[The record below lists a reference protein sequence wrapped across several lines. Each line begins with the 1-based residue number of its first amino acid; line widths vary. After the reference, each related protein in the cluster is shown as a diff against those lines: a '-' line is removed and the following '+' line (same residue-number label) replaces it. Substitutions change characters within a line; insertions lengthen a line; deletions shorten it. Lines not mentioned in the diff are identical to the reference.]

1 MPYVFPHRYR
11 VSLAASALLLAATAH
26 AQTPPLE
33 DPAQRALRERQ
44 EADRRREATQPAP
57 QIAVPA
63 AVPDTAAVES
73 VVESGTTFDIHR
85 IELTGNTVLDAGAVE
100 QISQPFLNHALGTN
114 RINLLLRRLTE
125 AFVQRG
131 YVTTRAYLPP
141 QNLKEGVLTIAVVP
155 GKVESLQIN
164 GKTVKTSVAD
174 QTTAGSPQGG
184 GWLTDAGIVWSMPT
198 VGETLKLTDLEQG
211 VDQINRLRRNQA
223 EVQIL
228 PGQNSGGSIVALT
241 NQPGDRFRFNVGTD
255 NYGSRATGT
264 TRLRAGI
271 DADNALGFQEAM
283 SLSYI
288 GTRDTNAAIFSTAVP
303 FGYNTFSY
311 TGSISEYNS
320 LIGDTALV
328 YGRTFAHTFGWN
340 RVIERDQAGRTAFD
354 VTLTHRRSEREVNNL
369 LLDPQSLSV
378 LRVALNGLRKFAIGS
393 QGGYA
398 TWEVGVSR
406 GMDALNA
413 SHDMP
418 DILRDEAHSQFW
430 KLDGNASTQLPLPS
444 VGKAA
449 LAYRG
454 QVSGQWSNVALFG
467 SEQIFAGGTSSVR
480 GFREGVISG
489 DRGLTLRNE
498 VVWANAPAVAGV
510 RIEPYAFLDGGQTQ
524 LVATQHWQYLAG
536 SGVGVRL
543 SAAYGKNVLTSE
555 LLLGRAL
562 VQPAELGSKPTVL
575 LATLNWT
582 Y

>member
-1 MPYVFPHRYR
+1 MTLKP
-11 VSLAASALLLAATAH
+11 LAIAALLLAGGAH

-44 EADRRREATQPAP
+44 EAERQREATQPAP
-57 QIAVPA
+57 QIQVAPAVPE
-63 AVPDTAAVES
+63 PSNVEA
-73 VVESGTTFDIHR
+73 VVEDGTTFAIHR
-85 IELTGNTVLDAGAVE
+85 IELTGNTVLDVATVE
-100 QISQPFLNHALGTN
+100 QIKQPFLDRELGAK
-114 RINLLLRRLTE
+114 RINLLIRRLTE

-141 QNLKEGVLTIAVVP
+141 QNLKEGTLTIAVVP

-164 GKTVKTSVAD
+164 GQTVRTSVPN
-174 QTTAGSPQGG
+174 QPTASSVQSG
-184 GWLTDAGIVWSMPT
+184 GWLTDAGTVWSMPA
-198 VGETLKLTDLEQG
+198 VGDTLKLTDLEQG

-228 PGQNSGGSIVALT
+228 PGLSPGGSVIALT

-255 NYGSRATGT
+255 NYGSRATGI

-271 DADNALGFQEAM
+271 DADNALGFQEAL

-288 GTRDTNAAIFSTAVP
+288 GTTDTNAAIASAAVP

-311 TGSISEYNS
+311 TGSISEYSN

-340 RVIERDQAGRTAFD
+340 RVIERDPAGRTAFD
-354 VTLTHRRSEREVNNL
+354 VTLTHRRTEREVNNL
-369 LLDPQSLSV
+369 LLDPQYLTV
-378 LRVALNGLRKFAIGS
+378 LRVAINGLRKFAVNN
-393 QGGYA
+393 QGAYA
-398 TWEVGVSR
+398 TWEAGVSR
-406 GMDALNA
+406 GMRTLSASQDA
-413 SHDMP
+413 P
-418 DILRDEAHSQFW
+418 DITRDEAHSQFW
-430 KLDGNASTQLPLPS
+430 KLDANASTQLPLPQ
-444 VGKAA
+444 VGNAA

-454 QVSGQWSNVALFG
+454 QVQAQWSNVALFG
-467 SEQIFAGGTSSVR
+467 SEQIFAGGMSSVR
-480 GFREGVISG
+480 GFREGLISG

-498 VVWANAPAVAGV
+498 VVWANAPALWGV
-510 RIEPYAFLDGGQTQ
+510 RIEPYAFLDGAQTQ

-543 SAAYGKNVLTSE
+543 SSKLGKSALTSE

-562 VQPAELGSKPTVL
+562 VQPSELGSKATVL
-575 LATLNWT
+575 LATLNLV

>member
-1 MPYVFPHRYR
+1 MTLKP
-11 VSLAASALLLAATAH
+11 LAIAALLLAGAAH

-44 EADRRREATQPAP
+44 EAERRREATQPPP

-63 AVPDTAAVES
+63 AVQETATVES
-73 VVESGTTFDIHR
+73 VVEAGATFSIHR
-85 IELTGNTVLDAGAVE
+85 IELTGNTVLDASTVE
-100 QISQPFLNHALGTN
+100 RITQPFVNRDLGTN

-125 AFVQRG
+125 AFVQQG
-131 YVTTRAYLPP
+131 FVTTRAYLPP
-141 QNLKEGVLTIAVVP
+141 QNLKEGVLTIAVLP

-164 GKTVKTSVAD
+164 GQTVKTTVPN
-174 QTTAGSPQGG
+174 QPTAESPRNG
-184 GWLTDAGIVWSMPT
+184 GWLTDAGTVWSMPA
-198 VGETLKLTDLEQG
+198 VGDTLKLTDLEQG

-228 PGQNSGGSIVALT
+228 PGQSPGGSVVALT
-241 NQPGDRFRFNVGTD
+241 NQPGDRFRFNAGMD
-255 NYGSRATGT
+255 NYGSRATGV

-271 DADNALGFQEAM
+271 DADNALGFQEAL

-288 GTRDTNAAIFSTAVP
+288 GTTDTNAAIASAAVP

-328 YGRTFAHTFGWN
+328 YGRTFAHAFGWN
-340 RVIERDQAGRTAFD
+340 RVIERDPAGRTAFD
-354 VTLTHRRSEREVNNL
+354 VTLTHRRTEREVNNL
-369 LLDPQSLSV
+369 LLDPQYLTI
-378 LRVALNGLRKFAIGS
+378 LRVAINGLRKFAVND
-393 QGGYA
+393 QGAYA
-398 TWEVGVSR
+398 TWEAGLSR
-406 GMDALNA
+406 GMRTLSASQDA
-413 SHDMP
+413 P
-418 DILRDEAHSQFW
+418 DITRDEAHSQFW
-430 KLDGNASTQLPLPS
+430 KLDGNASTQLPLPK
-444 VGKAA
+444 VGNAA

-454 QVSGQWSNVALFG
+454 QVLAQWSNVALFG
-467 SEQIFAGGTSSVR
+467 SEQIFAGGMSSVR
-480 GFREGVISG
+480 GFREGLISG

-498 VVWANAPAVAGV
+498 VVWANAPALLGI

-536 SGVGVRL
+536 TGVGVRL
-543 SAAYGKNVLTSE
+543 SRNVGKNTFTSE

-575 LATLNWT
+575 LATINWAF
-582 Y
+582 

>member
-1 MPYVFPHRYR
+1 MTLKPFV
-11 VSLAASALLLAATAH
+11 LAALLLATTAR
-26 AQTPPLE
+26 AQVPPGPVLE

-44 EADRRREATQPAP
+44 DAERRREATQPPP
-57 QIAVPA
+57 QIQVPQAVS
-63 AVPDTAAVES
+63 DTATVES
-73 VVESGTTFDIHR
+73 VAEPGTTFDIHR
-85 IELTGNTVLDAGAVE
+85 IELTGNTVLEAAMVE
-100 QISQPFLNHALGTN
+100 QITQPFLNHALGTN

-125 AFVQRG
+125 AFVARG
-131 YVTTRAYLPP
+131 FVTTRAYLAP
-141 QNLKEGVLTIAVVP
+141 QNLKDGVLTIAVVP
-155 GKVESLQIN
+155 GKVEALQIN
-164 GKTVKTSVAD
+164 GKTVRSTVPDAKLAE
-174 QTTAGSPQGG
+174 GPQAG
-184 GWLTDAGIVWSMPT
+184 GWLTDAGTVWSIPA
-198 VGETLKLTDLEQG
+198 VGETLRLTDLEQG

-228 PGQNSGGSIVALT
+228 PGQAPGGSVIALA
-241 NQPGDRFRFNVGTD
+241 NQPGDRFRFNAGTD

-271 DADNALGFQEAM
+271 DADNALGFQEAL

-288 GTRDTNAAIFSTAVP
+288 GTRDTNAAIVSSAVP

-311 TGSISEYNS
+311 TGSYSEYNS

-378 LRVALNGLRKFAIGS
+378 LRVAVNGLRKFALGN

-398 TWEVGVSR
+398 TWEAGVSR

-413 SHDMP
+413 SHDAP
-418 DILRDEAHSQFW
+418 DIARADAHSQFW

-444 VGKAA
+444 VGRAA

-454 QVSGQWSNVALFG
+454 QVQAQWSNVALFG
-467 SEQIFAGGTSSVR
+467 SEQIFAGGMGSVR
-480 GFREGVISG
+480 GFREGLISG

-498 VVWANAPAVAGV
+498 LVWGNVPALAGV
-510 RIEPYAFLDGGQTQ
+510 RIEPYAFLDGAQTQ

-536 SGVGVRL
+536 TGLGVRL
-543 SAAYGKNVLTSE
+543 SRNIGKSAFTSE
-555 LLLGRAL
+555 LLLGRSL
-562 VQPAELGSKPTVL
+562 VQPAELGSKATVL

>member
-1 MPYVFPHRYR
+1 MKLKP
-11 VSLAASALLLAATAH
+11 LAIAALLLTGIAH

-44 EADRRREATQPAP
+44 EAERRREATQPPA

-63 AVPDTAAVES
+63 AVPETATVES
-73 VVESGTTFDIHR
+73 VVEAGATFAIHR
-85 IELTGNTVLDAGAVE
+85 IELTGNTVLDAATVE
-100 QISQPFLNHALGTN
+100 RITQPFVNHDLGTN

-125 AFVQRG
+125 AFVQQG
-131 YVTTRAYLPP
+131 FVTTRAYLPP
-141 QNLKEGVLTIAVVP
+141 QNLKDGVLTIAVLP

-164 GKTVKTSVAD
+164 GQTVKTTVPN
-174 QTTAGSPQGG
+174 QPTVESPRNG
-184 GWLTDAGIVWSMPT
+184 GWLTDAGTVWSMPA
-198 VGETLKLTDLEQG
+198 VGGTLKLTDLEQG

-228 PGQNSGGSIVALT
+228 PGQSPGGSVIALT

-255 NYGSRATGT
+255 NYGSRATGM
-264 TRLRAGI
+264 TRLRAGV
-271 DADNALGFQEAM
+271 DADNALGFQEAL

-288 GTRDTNAAIFSTAVP
+288 GTTDTNAAIASAAVP

-311 TGSISEYNS
+311 TGSISEYNN

-340 RVIERDQAGRTAFD
+340 RVIERDSAGRTAFD
-354 VTLTHRRSEREVNNL
+354 VTLTHRRTEREVNNL
-369 LLDPQSLSV
+369 LLDPQFLTV
-378 LRVALNGLRKFAIGS
+378 LRVAINGLRKFAVDG
-393 QGGYA
+393 QGAYA
-398 TWEVGVSR
+398 TWEAALSR
-406 GMDALNA
+406 GMRTLSASQDA
-413 SHDMP
+413 P
-418 DILRDEAHSQFW
+418 DIMRDEAHSQFW
-430 KLDGNASTQLPLPS
+430 KLDGNASTQLPLPK
-444 VGKAA
+444 VGNAA

-454 QVSGQWSNVALFG
+454 QVQAQWSNVALFG
-467 SEQIFAGGTSSVR
+467 SEQIFAGGMSSVR
-480 GFREGVISG
+480 GFREGLISG

-498 VVWANAPAVAGV
+498 VVWANAPALWGI

-536 SGVGVRL
+536 TGLGLRL
-543 SAAYGKNVLTSE
+543 SRSLGKSAFTSE

-562 VQPAELGSKPTVL
+562 VQPAALGSKPTVL
-575 LATLNWT
+575 LATLNWS

>member
-1 MPYVFPHRYR
+1 MMFKPATI
-11 VSLAASALLLAATAH
+11 AAMLIASTAH

-44 EADRRREATQPAP
+44 EAERRREATQQAP
-57 QIAVPA
+57 QIQVPQAVPESA
-63 AVPDTAAVES
+63 TVES
-73 VVESGTTFDIHR
+73 VVEFGTTFDIHR
-85 IELTGNTVLDAGAVE
+85 IELTGNTLLDAATVE
-100 QISQPFLNHALGTN
+100 SITQPFVNHELGTN
-114 RINLLLRRLTE
+114 RINLLLRKLTE
-125 AFVQRG
+125 AFVQQG
-131 YVTTRAYLPP
+131 FVTTRAYLPP
-141 QNLKEGVLTIAVVP
+141 QNLKDGVLTIAVVP

-164 GKTVKTSVAD
+164 GKTVKTSAPN
-174 QTTAGSPQGG
+174 QATASSPQNG
-184 GWLTDAGIVWSMPT
+184 GWLTDAGTVWSMPT
-198 VGETLKLTDLEQG
+198 VGDTLKLTDLEQG

-228 PGQNSGGSIVALT
+228 PGQSPGGSVIALS

-255 NYGSRATGT
+255 NYGSRATGI

-271 DADNALGFQEAM
+271 DADNALGFQEAL
-283 SLSYI
+283 SVSYI
-288 GTRDTNAAIFSTAVP
+288 GTTDTNAAIASAAVP

-311 TGSISEYNS
+311 TGSISEYNN

-340 RVIERDQAGRTAFD
+340 RVIERDPAGRTAFD
-354 VTLTHRRSEREVNNL
+354 VTLTHRRTEREVNNL
-369 LLDPQSLSV
+369 LLDPQYLTV
-378 LRVALNGLRKFAIGS
+378 LRVAINGLRKFAVDS
-393 QGGYA
+393 QGAYA
-398 TWEVGVSR
+398 TWEAGLSR
-406 GMDALNA
+406 GMRTLSASRDA
-413 SHDMP
+413 P
-418 DILRDEAHSQFW
+418 DITREEAHSQFW
-430 KLDGNASTQLPLPS
+430 KLDGNASTQLPLPKI
-444 VGKAA
+444 GNAA

-454 QVSGQWSNVALFG
+454 QVSAQWSNVALFG
-467 SEQIFAGGTSSVR
+467 SEQIFAGGMSSVR
-480 GFREGVISG
+480 GFREGIISG

-498 VVWANAPAVAGV
+498 VVWANAPAMAGV

-536 SGVGVRL
+536 TGLGVRL
-543 SAAYGKNVLTSE
+543 SAAYGKSVLTSE

>member
-1 MPYVFPHRYR
+1 MTLKPLP
-11 VSLAASALLLAATAH
+11 LALALLCATAH

-57 QIAVPA
+57 QISVAPT
-63 AVPDTAAVES
+63 VPDNATVES
-73 VVESGTTFDIHR
+73 VTETGTTFDIQR
-85 IELTGNTVLDAGAVE
+85 IVLSGNTVLDDDTVA
-100 QISQPFLNHALGTN
+100 QITQPFLKHPLGTN

-131 YVTTRAYLPP
+131 YVTTRAYLPT
-141 QNLKEGVLTIAVVP
+141 QNLREGVLTIAVVP

-164 GKTVKTSVAD
+164 GKTVKTSVPD
-174 QTTAGSPQGG
+174 QSTAGSPQNG
-184 GWLTDAGIVWSMPT
+184 GWLTDAGTVWSMPT

-228 PGQNSGGSIVALT
+228 PGQSPGGSVIALT
-241 NQPGDRFRFNVGTD
+241 NQRGDRFRVNAGTD
-255 NYGSRATGT
+255 NYGSRATGV

-271 DADNALGFQEAM
+271 DADNALGFQEAL

-288 GTRDTNAAIFSTAVP
+288 GTRDTNAAIASVAVP

-328 YGRTFAHTFGWN
+328 YGRTFGHTFGWN
-340 RVIERDQAGRTAFD
+340 RVIERDSAGRTAFD
-354 VTLTHRRSEREVNNL
+354 VTLTHRRTEREVNDL
-369 LLDPQSLSV
+369 LLDPQYMTV
-378 LRVALNGLRKFAIGS
+378 LRVAINGLRKFAVNN
-393 QGGYA
+393 QGAYA
-398 TWEVGVSR
+398 TWEAGLSR
-406 GMDALNA
+406 GMRTLSASQDAPN
-413 SHDMP
+413 
-418 DILRDEAHSQFW
+418 ITREEAHSQFW
-430 KLDGNASTQLPLPS
+430 KLDGNASTQLPLTT
-444 VGKAA
+444 VGNAV

-454 QVSGQWSNVALFG
+454 QVQAQWSNVALFG
-467 SEQIFAGGTSSVR
+467 SEQIFAGGMSSVR
-480 GFREGVISG
+480 GFREGIISG

-498 VVWANAPAVAGV
+498 AVWANAPTLFGV
-510 RIEPYAFLDGGQTQ
+510 RIEPYAFIDGGQAQ

-536 SGVGVRL
+536 TGVGVRL
-543 SAAYGKNVLTSE
+543 SATRGKNQLTSE

-562 VQPAELGSKPTVL
+562 VQPAELGRKPTVL

>member
-1 MPYVFPHRYR
+1 MLNKTFEGM
-11 VSLAASALLLAATAH
+11 LAAGVIALVTNAH

-44 EADRRREATQPAP
+44 DAERRREATQPAP

-63 AVPDTAAVES
+63 AIPDTATVES
-73 VVESGTTFDIHR
+73 VAESGTTFDIHH
-85 IELTGNTVLDAGAVE
+85 IELSGNTVLDAGVVE

-141 QNLKEGVLTIAVVP
+141 QNLKDGVLTIAVVP

-164 GKTVKTSVAD
+164 GKTVKTSVPD
-174 QTTAGSPQGG
+174 QSTAAGPQAG
-184 GWLTDAGIVWSMPT
+184 GWVTDAGTVWSMPT

-228 PGQNSGGSIVALT
+228 PGQSPGGSVVALT
-241 NQPGDRFRFNVGTD
+241 NQPGDRFRFNAGMD

-288 GTRDTNAAIFSTAVP
+288 GTRDTNAAIVSTAVP

-328 YGRTFAHTFGWN
+328 YGRTLAHTFGWN
-340 RVIERDQAGRTAFD
+340 RVIERDQTGRTAFD
-354 VTLTHRRSEREVNNL
+354 VTLTHRRSDREVNNL
-369 LLDPQSLSV
+369 MLDPQSLSV
-378 LRVALNGLRKFAIGS
+378 LRVAINGLRKFALGD

-398 TWEVGVSR
+398 TWEAGLSR
-406 GMDALNA
+406 GMRTLDASRDA
-413 SHDMP
+413 S
-418 DILRDEAHSQFW
+418 DITRDEAHNQFW
-430 KLDGNASTQLPLPS
+430 KLDGNASTQLPLAT
-444 VGKAA
+444 VAKAA
-449 LAYRG
+449 FAYRG
-454 QVSGQWSNVALFG
+454 QLQAQWSNVALFG
-467 SEQIFAGGTSSVR
+467 SEQIFAGGMSSVR
-480 GFREGVISG
+480 GFREGIISG

-536 SGVGVRL
+536 SGLGVRL
-543 SAAYGKNVLTSE
+543 SAAYGKSVLTSE

>member
-1 MPYVFPHRYR
+1 MTLKP
-11 VSLAASALLLAATAH
+11 LTIAAVLLAGAAH

-44 EADRRREATQPAP
+44 QAERQREATQPAP
-57 QIAVPA
+57 QIQVAPVVSEPSS
-63 AVPDTAAVES
+63 VES
-73 VVESGTTFDIHR
+73 VVEDGTTFAIHR
-85 IELTGNTVLDAGAVE
+85 IELTGNTVLDAATVD
-100 QISQPFLNHALGTN
+100 QIKQPFLDRELGAK
-114 RINLLLRRLTE
+114 RINLLIRRLTE
-125 AFVQRG
+125 AFLQRG

-141 QNLKEGVLTIAVVP
+141 QNLKEGTLSIAVVP
-155 GKVESLQIN
+155 GKVESLQVN
-164 GKTVKTSVAD
+164 GQTVRTSVPN
-174 QTTAGSPQGG
+174 QPTAGGVQNG
-184 GWLTDAGIVWSMPT
+184 GWLTDAGTVWSMPA

-228 PGQNSGGSIVALT
+228 PGQSPGGSIVALT
-241 NQPGDRFRFNVGTD
+241 NQPGDRFRFNIGTD
-255 NYGSRATGT
+255 NYGSRATGV
-264 TRLRAGI
+264 TRLRAGV
-271 DADNALGFQEAM
+271 DADNALGFQEAL

-288 GTRDTNAAIFSTAVP
+288 GTTDTNAAIASAAVP

-311 TGSISEYNS
+311 TGSISEYNN

-340 RVIERDQAGRTAFD
+340 RVIERDAAGRSAFD
-354 VTLTHRRSEREVNNL
+354 VTLTHRRTEREVNNL
-369 LLDPQSLSV
+369 LLDPQYLTV
-378 LRVALNGLRKFAIGS
+378 LRVAINGLRKFAVNN
-393 QGGYA
+393 QGAYA
-398 TWEVGVSR
+398 TWEAGFSR
-406 GMDALNA
+406 GMRTLSASQDA
-413 SHDMP
+413 P
-418 DILRDEAHSQFW
+418 DITRDEAHSQFW
-430 KLDGNASTQLPLPS
+430 KLDANASTQLPLPQ
-444 VGKAA
+444 VGNAA

-454 QVSGQWSNVALFG
+454 QALAQWSNVALFG
-467 SEQIFAGGTSSVR
+467 SEQIFAGGMSSVR
-480 GFREGVISG
+480 GFREGRISG

-498 VVWANAPAVAGV
+498 VVWANAPALWGV
-510 RIEPYAFLDGGQTQ
+510 RLEPYAFLDGAQTQ

-543 SAAYGKNVLTSE
+543 SKNVGKSAFTSE

>member
-1 MPYVFPHRYR
+1 MLLKFTP
-11 VSLAASALLLAATAH
+11 LALAALLLATTTH

-44 EADRRREATQPAP
+44 EAERRREANQPPP
-57 QIAVPA
+57 QIQVPQ
-63 AVPDTAAVES
+63 AVPDAANVES
-73 VVESGTTFDIHR
+73 VAEPGTTFAIHR
-85 IELTGNTVLDAGAVE
+85 IQLSGNTVLDDATVAG
-100 QISQPFLNHALGTN
+100 ITQPFVDRDLGTN

-131 YVTTRAYLPP
+131 FVTTRAYLPP

-164 GKTVKTSVAD
+164 GKTVRTSVPN
-174 QTTAGSPQGG
+174 QPTASGTQNG
-184 GWLTDAGIVWSMPT
+184 GWLTDAGTVWSMPT

-228 PGQNSGGSIVALT
+228 PGQSPGASVIALT

-271 DADNALGFQEAM
+271 DADNALGFQEAL

-288 GTRDTNAAIFSTAVP
+288 GTTDTNAAIASAAVP

-311 TGSISEYNS
+311 TGSFSEYNN

-354 VTLTHRRSEREVNNL
+354 VTLTHRRTEREVNNL
-369 LLDPQSLSV
+369 LLDPQFLTV
-378 LRVALNGLRKFAIGS
+378 VRVAINGLRKFAVNN

-398 TWEVGVSR
+398 TWEVGVTR
-406 GMDALNA
+406 GMRTLSASQDA
-413 SHDMP
+413 P
-418 DILRDEAHSQFW
+418 DIRRDEAHSQFW

-444 VGKAA
+444 FGKAA

-454 QVSGQWSNVALFG
+454 QVSAQWSNVALFG
-467 SEQIFAGGTSSVR
+467 SEQIFAGGMSSVR
-480 GFREGVISG
+480 GFREGLISG

-498 VVWANAPAVAGV
+498 AVWANAPSAGGV
-510 RIEPYAFLDGGQTQ
+510 RIEPYVFLDGGQTQ
-524 LVATQHWQYLAG
+524 LVATQHWQYVAG
-536 SGVGVRL
+536 TGVGVRL

-562 VQPAELGSKPTVL
+562 VQPAELGAKPTVL

>member
-1 MPYVFPHRYR
+1 MKHKPLFI
-11 VSLAASALLLAATAH
+11 ALLWAGIAH
-26 AQTPPLE
+26 AQVPPLAPVE

-57 QIAVPA
+57 QIQVAP
-63 AVPDTAAVES
+63 TAPEATTVES
-73 VVESGTTFDIHR
+73 VVEPGTTFDIHR
-85 IELTGNTVLDAGAVE
+85 IDLTGNTVLDASTVE
-100 QISQPFLNHALGTN
+100 SITEPFLKYPLGTN
-114 RINLLLRRLTE
+114 RINLLLRKLTE

-131 YVTTRAYLPP
+131 FVTTRAYLPP

-164 GKTVKTSVAD
+164 GQTVKTSIPN
-174 QTTAGSPQGG
+174 QPTASSPQAG
-184 GWLTDAGIVWSMPT
+184 GWLTDAGTVWSMPT

-228 PGQNSGGSIVALT
+228 PGQSPGGSVVALT
-241 NQPGDRFRFNVGTD
+241 NQPGDRFRFNAGMD
-255 NYGSRATGT
+255 NYGSRATGV

-271 DADNALGFQEAM
+271 DADNALGFQEAL

-288 GTRDTNAAIFSTAVP
+288 GTRDTNAAIASAAVP

-354 VTLTHRRSEREVNNL
+354 VTLTHRRTEREVNNL
-369 LLDPQSLSV
+369 LLDPQYLTV
-378 LRVALNGLRKFAIGS
+378 LRVAINGLRKFAMNN
-393 QGGYA
+393 QGAYA

-406 GMDALNA
+406 GMRTLSASQDA
-413 SHDMP
+413 P
-418 DILRDEAHSQFW
+418 DITRDEAHSQFW
-430 KLDGNASTQLPLPS
+430 KLDGNASTQLPLAT
-444 VGKAA
+444 VATA
-449 LAYRG
+449 VFAYRG
-454 QVSGQWSNVALFG
+454 QVQAQWSNVALFG
-467 SEQIFAGGTSSVR
+467 SEQIFAGGMSSVR
-480 GFREGVISG
+480 GFREGIISG

-498 VVWANAPAVAGV
+498 VVWANAPTLWGV
-510 RIEPYAFLDGGQTQ
+510 RIEPYAFVDGGQAQ

-536 SGVGVRL
+536 TGVGVRL
-543 SAAYGKNVLTSE
+543 SATRGKNQLTSE

-575 LATLNWT
+575 LATVNWT

>member
-1 MPYVFPHRYR
+1 MNAKP
-11 VSLAASALLLAATAH
+11 LALAALLLAATAH

-44 EADRRREATQPAP
+44 EAERRREATQPAP
-57 QIAVPA
+57 QIQVPPS
-63 AVPDTAAVES
+63 VPDTATVES

-85 IELTGNTVLDAGAVE
+85 IELSGNTVLDAATVE
-100 QISQPFLNHALGTN
+100 QITQPFVNRALGTN

-125 AFVQRG
+125 AFVARG
-131 YVTTRAYLPP
+131 FVTTRAYLPP
-141 QNLKEGVLTIAVVP
+141 QNLKDGVLTVAVVP

-164 GKTVKTSVAD
+164 GKTVKTSVPN
-174 QTTAGSPQGG
+174 QPTASSPQAG
-184 GWLTDAGIVWSMPT
+184 GWVTDAGTVWSMPT

-228 PGQNSGGSIVALT
+228 PGQSPGGSVIALA
-241 NQPGDRFRFNVGTD
+241 NQPGDRFRFNLGTD
-255 NYGSRATGT
+255 NYGSRATGI

-271 DADNALGFQEAM
+271 DADNALGFQEAL
-283 SLSYI
+283 SVSYI
-288 GTRDTNAAIFSTAVP
+288 GTTDTNAAIASAAVP

-311 TGSISEYNS
+311 TGSISEYNN

-328 YGRTFAHTFGWN
+328 YGRSQAHTFGWN

-354 VTLTHRRSEREVNNL
+354 LTLTHRRSDREVNNL
-369 LLDPQSLSV
+369 LLDPQNLSV
-378 LRVALNGLRKFAIGS
+378 LRFAINGLRKFTVGDQGS
-393 QGGYA
+393 YA
-398 TWEVGVSR
+398 TWETGLSR
-406 GMDALNA
+406 GMRTLDASRDA
-413 SHDMP
+413 P
-418 DILRDEAHSQFW
+418 DITREEAHSQFW

-444 VGKAA
+444 VGKTA

-454 QVSGQWSNVALFG
+454 QVQAQWSNVALFG
-467 SEQIFAGGTSSVR
+467 SEQIFAGGMSTVR
-480 GFREGVISG
+480 GFREGIISG

-510 RIEPYAFLDGGQTQ
+510 RIEPYVFLDGGQTQ

-536 SGVGVRL
+536 TGVGVRL
-543 SAAYGKNVLTSE
+543 STTLGKSAFTSE
-555 LLLGRAL
+555 LLVGRAL

>member
-1 MPYVFPHRYR
+1 MILKPLT
-11 VSLAASALLLAATAH
+11 LAAALLCTAAAY

-44 EADRRREATQPAP
+44 EAERRREATQPAP
-57 QIAVPA
+57 QIQVAPVAPA
-63 AVPDTAAVES
+63 TATVES
-73 VVESGTTFDIHR
+73 VVEPGTTFDIHR
-85 IELTGNTVLDAGAVE
+85 IELTGNTVLDAATVDE
-100 QISQPFLNHALGTN
+100 ITQPFLNHDLGTN

-131 YVTTRAYLPP
+131 FVTTRAYLPP

-155 GKVESLQIN
+155 GKVEGLQIN
-164 GKTVKTSVAD
+164 GKTVKTAVPNQPTVD
-174 QTTAGSPQGG
+174 SPQAG
-184 GWLTDAGIVWSMPT
+184 GWLTDAGTVWSMPS

-228 PGQNSGGSIVALT
+228 PGQSPGGSVIALT
-241 NQPGDRFRFNVGTD
+241 NQPGDRFRFNLGTD
-255 NYGSRATGT
+255 NYGSRATSV

-271 DADNALGFQEAM
+271 DADNALGFQEAL

-288 GTRDTNAAIFSTAVP
+288 GTTDTNAAIASAAVP

-311 TGSISEYNS
+311 TGSISEYNN

-354 VTLTHRRSEREVNNL
+354 FTLTHRRSEREVNNL
-369 LLDPQSLSV
+369 LLDPQELSV
-378 LRVALNGLRKFAIGS
+378 LRAAINGVRKFAIGD

-398 TWEVGVSR
+398 TWEAGLSR
-406 GMDALNA
+406 GMRTLNA
-413 SHDMP
+413 SRDAP
-418 DILRDEAHSQFW
+418 DITRDEAHSQFW
-430 KLDGNASTQLPLPS
+430 KLDGNASTQLPLS
-444 VGKAA
+444 KLGNTV

-454 QVSGQWSNVALFG
+454 QAQAQWSNVALFG
-467 SEQIFAGGTSSVR
+467 SEQIFAGGMGTVR

-498 VVWANAPAVAGV
+498 VVWANAPAVFGV
-510 RIEPYAFLDGGQTQ
+510 RIEPYVFLDGGQTQ

-536 SGVGVRL
+536 TGLGVRL
-543 SAAYGKNVLTSE
+543 SANLGKHAFTSE

-562 VQPAELGSKPTVL
+562 VQPAELGTKPTVL
-575 LATLNWT
+575 LATLN
-582 Y
+582 YSF

>member
-1 MPYVFPHRYR
+1 MLLKFTP
-11 VSLAASALLLAATAH
+11 LALAVLLLATTTH

-44 EADRRREATQPAP
+44 EAERRREANQPPP
-57 QIAVPA
+57 QIQLPQ
-63 AVPDTAAVES
+63 AVPDAASVES
-73 VVESGTTFDIHR
+73 VVEPGTTFAIHR
-85 IELTGNTVLDAGAVE
+85 VQLSGNTVLDDATVAG
-100 QISQPFLNHALGTN
+100 ITQPFVDRDLGTN

-131 YVTTRAYLPP
+131 FVTTRAYLPP

-164 GKTVKTSVAD
+164 GKTVRTSVPNQPA
-174 QTTAGSPQGG
+174 AGGTQNG
-184 GWLTDAGIVWSMPT
+184 GWLTDAGTVWSMPT

-228 PGQNSGGSIVALT
+228 PGQSPGGSVIALT

-271 DADNALGFQEAM
+271 DADNALGFQEAL

-288 GTRDTNAAIFSTAVP
+288 GTTDTNAAIASAAVP

-311 TGSISEYNS
+311 TGSFSEYNN

-354 VTLTHRRSEREVNNL
+354 VTLTHRRTEREVNNL
-369 LLDPQSLSV
+369 LLDPQFLTV
-378 LRVALNGLRKFAIGS
+378 LRVAINGLRKFAVNN

-398 TWEVGVSR
+398 TWEAGVTR
-406 GMDALNA
+406 GMRTLSASQDA
-413 SHDMP
+413 P
-418 DILRDEAHSQFW
+418 DIRRDEAHSQFW

-444 VGKAA
+444 LGKAA
-449 LAYRG
+449 LAYRS
-454 QVSGQWSNVALFG
+454 QVSAQWSNVALFG
-467 SEQIFAGGTSSVR
+467 SEQIFAGGMSSVR
-480 GFREGVISG
+480 GFREGLISG

-498 VVWANAPAVAGV
+498 AVWANAPSIAGV
-510 RIEPYAFLDGGQTQ
+510 RIEPYVFLDGGQTQ

-536 SGVGVRL
+536 TGVGVRL
-543 SAAYGKNVLTSE
+543 SAAYGKNMLTSE

-562 VQPAELGSKPTVL
+562 VQPAELGAKPTVL